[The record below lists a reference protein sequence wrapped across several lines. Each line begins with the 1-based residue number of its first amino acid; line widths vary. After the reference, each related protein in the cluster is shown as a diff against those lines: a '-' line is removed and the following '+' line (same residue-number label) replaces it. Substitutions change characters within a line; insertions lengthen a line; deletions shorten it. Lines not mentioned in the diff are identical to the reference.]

1 LGYEED
7 FIIATLNH
15 GIVNKKDH
23 TMNASKLKDKL
34 SEEIRR
40 IEQARTSHW
49 LFSRRG
55 PAFLDKLAHLFE
67 HPIDLVEPYI
77 QKGQVV
83 TDLGCGWGQYSFALA
98 DLVGDD
104 GMVLAIDLGKKC
116 IDSIKKKTTKENWG
130 NIKAYTSSAAEL
142 GFIGDRSIDF
152 VFANGLLCS
161 MAYGRQPAV
170 NEIKRILKLSGKAY
184 LSLGMAPPFGYV
196 NQAEW
201 ESIMQGFTV
210 ECGGSFKEMWA
221 IVSLDL

>member
-1 LGYEED
+1 
-7 FIIATLNH
+7 
-15 GIVNKKDH
+15 
-23 TMNASKLKDKL
+23 MNASIGKDEL

-40 IEQARTSHW
+40 KEEARTSNW

-55 PAFLDKLAHLFE
+55 PSFLDKLFHIFE
-67 HPIDLVEPYI
+67 HPFYLIEPYI

-98 DLVGDD
+98 DLVGAE
-104 GMVLAIDLGKKC
+104 GMVFAIDLGKNC
-116 IDSIKKKTTKENWG
+116 IDSIQKKIAKEGRG
-130 NIKAYTSSAAEL
+130 NIKAYASSATEL
-142 GFIGDRSIDF
+142 VFIGDRSIDF

-161 MAYGRQPAV
+161 MAYGRQLAV

-184 LSLGMAPPFGYV
+184 LSLGMVPPFGYV

-210 ECGGSFKEMWA
+210 ERGGSFKEMWA
-221 IVSLDL
+221 IVSLHL

>member
-1 LGYEED
+1 LSP
-7 FIIATLNH
+7 
-15 GIVNKKDH
+15 KKDQA
-23 TMNASKLKDKL
+23 MNTSIGKDEL

-55 PAFLDKLAHLFE
+55 PAFLDKLLHIFE
-67 HPIDLVEPYI
+67 HPINLIEPYI

-98 DLVGDD
+98 DLVGVE
-104 GMVLAIDLGKKC
+104 GMVFAIDLGKNC
-116 IDSIKKKTTKENWG
+116 IASIQKKITKEG
-130 NIKAYTSSAAEL
+130 RDNIKAYTSSAAEL
-142 GFIGDRSIDF
+142 GFIDDRSIDF

-161 MAYGRQPAV
+161 MAYGRHLAV
-170 NEIKRILKLSGKAY
+170 NEIKRILKPSGKAY

-210 ECGGSFKEMWA
+210 ERGGSFKEMWA
-221 IVSLDL
+221 ILSLHP

>member
-1 LGYEED
+1 MSANVG
-7 FIIATLNH
+7 
-15 GIVNKKDH
+15 KDE
-23 TMNASKLKDKL
+23 L

-40 IEQARTSHW
+40 KEQARTSHW

-55 PAFLDKLAHLFE
+55 PAFLEKLSHLFE
-67 HPIDLVEPYI
+67 HPINLIEPYI
-77 QKGQVV
+77 QRVQVV

-98 DLVGDD
+98 DLVGND

-116 IDSIKKKTTKENWG
+116 IDFIQKKIAKENRG
-130 NIKAYTSSAAEL
+130 NIKAYNSSAAEL

-161 MAYGRQPAV
+161 MAYGRQLAV

-184 LSLGMAPPFGYV
+184 LSLGMGPPFGYV

-201 ESIMQGFTV
+201 ESIMQGFSV
-210 ECGGSFKEMWA
+210 MRGGSFNEMWA
-221 IVSLDL
+221 IVSLRL